1 MLKQLF
7 SVLALVA
14 SSAALAAGGPAVTLD
29 KAPIDLHDK
38 ESLQRGAKMFQNY
51 CLGCHQMEYQ
61 RYSRTFR
68 DLGIPDEVGMQ
79 ELAFGANKVGD
90 FIKNSAPKADLAR
103 WFGAPP
109 PDLTNVARVRG
120 PDWLYTYL
128 RSFYADPSRPF
139 GVNNAVFPLV
149 GMPHVLQELQGVPT
163 KKYETRL
170 VDGVSTE
177 VYVGIVADESGEL
190 SPEEYDRAVADL
202 VNYLEYTGEPSK
214 LESRSLGIKVMIFL
228 LIFFVLAFL
237 LKKEYWKDVH

>member
-7 SVLALVA
+7 SVLAMVA
-14 SSAALAAGGPAVTLD
+14 SSAAFAAGGHAVHLD

-79 ELAFGANKVGD
+79 ELAFTANKVGD
-90 FIKNSAPKADLAR
+90 FIKNAAPKADLAR

-128 RSFYADPSRPF
+128 RSFYVDPTRPF
-139 GVNNAVFPLV
+139 GVNNEVFPLV
-149 GMPHVLQELQGVPT
+149 GMPHVLQELQGVPS

-170 VDGVSTE
+170 VDGESKE

>member
-14 SSAALAAGGPAVTLD
+14 SSAALAAGGPAVKLD
-29 KAPIDLHDK
+29 KAPIDLYNK
-38 ESLQRGAKMFQNY
+38 ESLQNGARLFQNY

-68 DLGIPDEVGMQ
+68 DLGIPDEVGM
-79 ELAFGANKVGD
+79 ETLAFGAKKVGD
-90 FIKNSAPKADLAR
+90 HIKNAAPKADLAK
-103 WFGAPP
+103 WFGAAP

-128 RSFYADPSRPF
+128 RSFYADPTRPF
-139 GVNNAVFPLV
+139 GVNNTVFPLV
-149 GMPHVLQELQGVPT
+149 GMPHVLQELQGIPYKRV
-163 KKYETRL
+163 ETQMI
-170 VDGVSTE
+170 DGVEHE
-177 VYVGIVADESGEL
+177 VTIIEADGTGEL
-190 SPEEYDRAVADL
+190 SKEEYDRAVADL

-214 LESRSLGIKVMIFL
+214 LESHSLGIKVMIFL
-228 LIFFVLAFL
+228 FIFFILAFL

>member
-1 MLKQLF
+1 MLKQLL

-14 SSAALAAGGPAVTLD
+14 SSAALAAGGPAVHLD

-68 DLGIPDEVGMQ
+68 DLGIPEDVGMQ
-79 ELAFGANKVGD
+79 ELAFTANKVGD
-90 FIKNSAPKADLAR
+90 YIKNAAPKADLAT

-139 GVNNAVFPLV
+139 GVNNDVFPLV
-149 GMPHVLQELQGVPT
+149 GMPHVLQELQGVPH

-170 VDGVSTE
+170 VDGVSKE
-177 VYVGIVADESGEL
+177 VYVGIVADETGEL
-190 SPEEYDRAVADL
+190 SAEEYDRAVADL

-214 LESRSLGIKVMIFL
+214 LESHSLGIKVMIFL

>member
-14 SSAALAAGGPAVTLD
+14 SSAALAAGGPAVKLD

-68 DLGIPDEVGMQ
+68 DLGIPDDIGMQ

-90 FIKNSAPKADLAR
+90 FIKNSAPKTDLAR
-103 WFGAPP
+103 WFGAAP

-139 GVNNAVFPLV
+139 GVNNEVFPLV

-170 VDGVSTE
+170 VDGVSKE

-214 LESRSLGIKVMIFL
+214 LESQSLGIKVMIFL

>member
-1 MLKQLF
+1 MMKNLF
-7 SVLALVA
+7 SVIALVA
-14 SSAALAAGGPAVTLD
+14 SSWAMAAGPAVHLD
-29 KAPIDLHDK
+29 KAPIDLTDK
-38 ESLQRGAKMFQNY
+38 ASLQNGARLFQNY
-51 CLGCHQMEYQ
+51 CLGCHQMQYQ

-68 DLGIPDEVGMQ
+68 DLDIPEDVGVENLM
-79 ELAFGANKVGD
+79 FTGKKVGD
-90 FIKNSAPKADLAR
+90 HIKNNMATKDAEK
-103 WFGAPP
+103 WFGAAP

-139 GVNNAVFPLV
+139 GVNNEVFPLV
-149 GMPHVLQELQGVPT
+149 GMPHVLQELQGVPS

-170 VDGVSTE
+170 VDGESKE

-202 VNYLEYTGEPSK
+202 VNYMVYTGEPSK
-214 LESRSLGIKVMIFL
+214 LESHSLGIKVLIFL
-228 LIFFVLAFL
+228 LIFFVLAYL

>member
-1 MLKQLF
+1 MLKKLF
-7 SVLALVA
+7 SVLALVTSA
-14 SSAALAAGGPAVTLD
+14 SVLAAGGHAVHLD
-29 KAPIDLHDK
+29 KAPINLHDK

-68 DLGIPDEVGMQ
+68 DLGIPDEVGMK
-79 ELAFGANKVGD
+79 ELAFTANKVGD
-90 FIKNSAPKADLAR
+90 YIKNSTPKADLAR

-120 PDWLYTYL
+120 PDWIYTYL
-128 RSFYADPSRPF
+128 RSFYVDPTRPF
-139 GVNNAVFPLV
+139 GVNNEVFPLV
-149 GMPHVLQELQGVPT
+149 GMPHVLQELQGIPH
-163 KKYETRL
+163 KKHETQM
-170 VDGVSTE
+170 VDGESKE
-177 VYVGIVADESGEL
+177 VYVGIVADGSGEL

-214 LESRSLGIKVMIFL
+214 LESHSMGIKVMIFL
-228 LIFFVLAFL
+228 FIFFVLAFL